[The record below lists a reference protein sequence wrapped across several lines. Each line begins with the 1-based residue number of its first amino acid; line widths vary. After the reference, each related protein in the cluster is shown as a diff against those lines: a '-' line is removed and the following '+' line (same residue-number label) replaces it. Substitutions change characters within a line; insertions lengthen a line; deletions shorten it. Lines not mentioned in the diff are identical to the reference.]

1 MPSKARERVDLWTLS
16 LAAVMLALVA
26 AIVGFLPARRAS
38 RLDPMDALREE

>member
-26 AIVGFLPARRAS
+26 AIVGFLPARRAL